1 MATVVNNPAPSS
13 GGNSFLIGV
22 LVLVGLVAVLLYFGI
37 PALERNNP
45 TEINV
50 PAPEVNVP
58 EQMDI
63 NVNQE

>member
-1 MATVVNNPAPSS
+1 MATVVNNPDPSS

-22 LVLVGLVAVLLYFGI
+22 LVLVGLVVVLLYFGI

-45 TEINV
+45 TQINV
-50 PAPEVNVP
+50 PAPEVNIP

-63 NVNQE
+63 NVNQQ

>member
-1 MATVVNNPAPSS
+1 MSTIVNNPAPSS
-13 GGNSFLIGV
+13 GGNGFLIGV

-37 PALERNNP
+37 PALERRGP

-50 PAPEVNVP
+50 PAPEVNTP

-63 NVNQE
+63 NVNQQ